1 MSKLREAA
9 KAALTAYEKFR
20 DVDDIDGLD
29 DAMDRLRAALA
40 QPKTEL
46 RDQHK
51 AFTHWYFGL
60 RGINE
65 ANFSPEDLA
74 WAAWK
79 AALAQPEPEPVVIG
93 PEWTPC
99 VKLPITVHVREQRPD
114 EQHVSTREGI
124 TPVKPD
130 DLIMRGVAG
139 EEYPIGREL
148 FEKTYRIGAHP
159 PRDEWR
165 SAVHEELFTSCIYSA
180 KHARDPRAAIRD
192 IIDWNVRIALD
203 PAVSSDAQALIDK
216 GRAMRDE
223 WRPVSEPPESP
234 PHAYLIKKLAMVM
247 PLFEEAR
254 DALTAISEQQRAVR
268 CISPTLADRMD
279 AAGTYSID
287 DWRDVAPPSTKS

>member
-9 KAALTAYEKFR
+9 EEVLRWMEHARLHLTIKER
-20 DVDDIDGLD
+20 MHPDGLGLYD
-29 DAMDRLRAALA
+29 SAAVDRLRAALA

-65 ANFSPEDLA
+65 ANFNPEDLA

-79 AALAQPEPEPVVIG
+79 AALAKPEPEPVAIG

-99 VKLPITVHVREQRPD
+99 VKLPITVHVREQRD
-114 EQHVSTREGI
+114 GEQHVSTREGI

-148 FEKTYRIGAHP
+148 FEKTYRIGDLAQP
-159 PRDEWR
+159 ET
-165 SAVHEELFTSCIYSA
+165 A
-180 KHARDPRAAIRD
+180 RAAPR
-192 IIDWNVRIALD
+192 
-203 PAVSSDAQALIDK
+203 
-216 GRAMRDE
+216 
-223 WRPVSEPPESP
+223 
-234 PHAYLIKKLAMVM
+234 
-247 PLFEEAR
+247 
-254 DALTAISEQQRAVR
+254 
-268 CISPTLADRMD
+268 RM
-279 AAGTYSID
+279 AAGE
-287 DWRDVAPPSTKS
+287 

>member
-1 MSKLREAA
+1 MS
-9 KAALTAYEKFR
+9 
-20 DVDDIDGLD
+20 
-29 DAMDRLRAALA
+29 
-40 QPKTEL
+40 EL

-51 AFTHWYFGL
+51 AFAEWFL
-60 RGINE
+60 QQNPV
-65 ANFSPEDLA
+65 APNAEDLA

-165 SAVHEELFTSCIYSA
+165 PAGDPPDSDRDVQAWIKIDLSELDGVVTEQCE
-180 KHARDPRAAIRD
+180 
-192 IIDWNVRIALD
+192 
-203 PAVSSDAQALIDK
+203 AQAFYEDGVWHVRGPDHDGWMQLCP
-216 GRAMRDE
+216 GHM
-223 WRPVSEPPESP
+223 VSVV
-234 PHAYLIKKLAMVM
+234 A
-247 PLFEEAR
+247 
-254 DALTAISEQQRAVR
+254 
-268 CISPTLADRMD
+268 
-279 AAGTYSID
+279 
-287 DWRDVAPPSTKS
+287 WRDVTPPTEGE

>member
-1 MSKLREAA
+1 MSELREAA
-9 KAALTAYEKFR
+9 QAALTAYETFR

-29 DAMDRLRAALA
+29 DAMDRLR
-40 QPKTEL
+40 
-46 RDQHK
+46 
-51 AFTHWYFGL
+51 
-60 RGINE
+60 
-65 ANFSPEDLA
+65 
-74 WAAWK
+74 

-165 SAVHEELFTSCIYSA
+165 LA
-180 KHARDPRAAIRD
+180 
-192 IIDWNVRIALD
+192 
-203 PAVSSDAQALIDK
+203 
-216 GRAMRDE
+216 
-223 WRPVSEPPESP
+223 SEPPEDLRRRVIAWRSP
-234 PHAYLIKKLAMVM
+234 PQRQSGTWV
-247 PLFEEAR
+247 EALYDDGAWVTR
-254 DALTAISEQQRAVR
+254 DGIAHDITH
-268 CISPTLADRMD
+268 
-279 AAGTYSID
+279 
-287 DWRDVAPPSTKS
+287 WRDVTPPMEGG

>member
-1 MSKLREAA
+1 MS
-9 KAALTAYEKFR
+9 
-20 DVDDIDGLD
+20 
-29 DAMDRLRAALA
+29 
-40 QPKTEL
+40 EL

-51 AFTHWYFGL
+51 AFAEWFL
-60 RGINE
+60 QQNPV
-65 ANFSPEDLA
+65 APNAEDLA

-165 SAVHEELFTSCIYSA
+165 LA
-180 KHARDPRAAIRD
+180 
-192 IIDWNVRIALD
+192 
-203 PAVSSDAQALIDK
+203 
-216 GRAMRDE
+216 
-223 WRPVSEPPESP
+223 SEPPDTTRSV
-234 PHAYLIKKLAMVM
+234 LIWLRFGDVETFGKTLGGPSGFA
-247 PLFEEAR
+247 FQNG
-254 DALTAISEQQRAVR
+254 AI
-268 CISPTLADRMD
+268 TH
-279 AAGTYSID
+279 
-287 DWRDVAPPSTKS
+287 WRDIEPPTEGE

>member
-1 MSKLREAA
+1 MS
-9 KAALTAYEKFR
+9 
-20 DVDDIDGLD
+20 
-29 DAMDRLRAALA
+29 
-40 QPKTEL
+40 EL

-51 AFTHWYFGL
+51 AFAEWFL
-60 RGINE
+60 QQNPV
-65 ANFSPEDLA
+65 APNAEDLA

-165 SAVHEELFTSCIYSA
+165 
-180 KHARDPRAAIRD
+180 
-192 IIDWNVRIALD
+192 
-203 PAVSSDAQALIDK
+203 PA
-216 GRAMRDE
+216 
-223 WRPVSEPPESP
+223 SEPPDSDRDVQ
-234 PHAYLIKKLAMVM
+234 AWIKIDLSELDGVVTEQCEAQAFYEDGVWHVRGPDHDGWMQLCPGHMV
-247 PLFEEAR
+247 
-254 DALTAISEQQRAVR
+254 SVVV
-268 CISPTLADRMD
+268 
-279 AAGTYSID
+279 
-287 DWRDVAPPSTKS
+287 WRDVTPPTEGAK